1 MCDTWETSRSS
12 VRNVVGR
19 LRRTSFRARPPLLSH
34 EAPLL
39 ERRSATAVWV
49 KGCVLLLSTLLTLSQ
64 QGSSCIWLLVL
75 NRSYVSP
82 LTRRGLLNRCFCLLL
97 KILVFRAGRRVS
109 GLCGAGVV
117 LQRRPR
123 TSARELVLEATGST
137 FGPRLRHRWVL
148 RLLIALCLFLC
159 RLVKPFST
167 FRWRQLVELN

>member
-1 MCDTWETSRSS
+1 MASRFEPI
-12 VRNVVGR
+12 
-19 LRRTSFRARPPLLSH
+19 LCL
-34 EAPLL
+34 
-39 ERRSATAVWV
+39 ATHTPWPFES
-49 KGCVLLLSTLLTLSQ
+49 LLLLACEN
-64 QGSSCIWLLVL
+64 SSF
-75 NRSYVSP
+75 P
-82 LTRRGLLNRCFCLLL
+82 RGLA
-97 KILVFRAGRRVS
+97 KARRVS

-167 FRWRQLVELN
+167 FRWRQLVELNQFAVLSSSWMMCLVPVTSTAPTSTPSSTARTHVHVLHERRPNLRQRHLASHG